1 MQCLHFLVGIRCWQ
15 YVTNLPCHLQID
27 TIEPILAPPAAL
39 QLLDSPENSVSN
51 ADDTSYS
58 LSVSV
63 DSPSSWSWNL
73 FSLEE
78 GGLRERREPAEVPP
92 VRAAWET
99 LDESGDIDAVPQDVI
114 RNCVQAAKA
123 ACNKG
128 GGQRSMKGHSHF

>member
-1 MQCLHFLVGIRCWQ
+1 
-15 YVTNLPCHLQID
+15 
-27 TIEPILAPPAAL
+27 
-39 QLLDSPENSVSN
+39 
-51 ADDTSYS
+51 